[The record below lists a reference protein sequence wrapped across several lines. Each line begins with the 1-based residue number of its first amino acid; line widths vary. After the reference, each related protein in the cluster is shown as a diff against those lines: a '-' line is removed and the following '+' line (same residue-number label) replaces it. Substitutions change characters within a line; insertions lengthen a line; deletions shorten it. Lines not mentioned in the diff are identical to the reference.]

1 MMEMTTAVTQ
11 GATKELDTISGMKLY
26 HLTGV
31 GDGYVLD
38 VPFGT
43 VTNVISCN
51 RSSTATVYVTVS
63 GSRLTFNVSS
73 ATPDVDVM
81 VWGY

>member
-1 MMEMTTAVTQ
+1 MTGVTE
-11 GATKELDTISGMKLY
+11 GNSKELDGNLGMKLY

-31 GDGYVLD
+31 GNGYTLK

-43 VTNVISCN
+43 VTNVFSCN

-63 GSRLTFNVSS
+63 GSTLTFVVSA
-73 ATPDVDVM
+73 ATPDVDVEL
-81 VWGY
+81 WGF